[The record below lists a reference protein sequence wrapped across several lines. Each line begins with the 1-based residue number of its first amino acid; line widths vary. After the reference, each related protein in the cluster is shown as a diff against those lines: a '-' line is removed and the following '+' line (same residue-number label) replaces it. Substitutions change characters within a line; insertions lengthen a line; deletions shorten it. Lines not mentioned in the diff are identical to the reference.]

1 MTKKQMRK
9 TAKEIISLEK
19 IHRNPESS
27 QDEISKAEKR
37 IIQISNMLSCLP
49 DGMDIMMEIDAMV
62 QEELSK
68 EN

>member
-9 TAKEIISLEK
+9 IVKEIVELEK

-27 QDEISKAEKR
+27 SEAVSKAEKR
-37 IIQISNMLSCLP
+37 IIQITNNLSCLP
-49 DGMDIMMEIDAMV
+49 DGMNIMMEIDAMI
-62 QEELSK
+62 QSELGK

>member
-9 TAKEIISLEK
+9 TAKEIIALEK

-37 IIQISNMLSCLP
+37 IIQITNMLSCLP
-49 DGMDIMMEIDAMV
+49 DGMDIMIEIDAIV
-62 QEELSK
+62 QSELAQ

>member
-9 TAKEIISLEK
+9 TAKEIIALEK

-37 IIQISNMLSCLP
+37 IIQLTNMLSCLP
-49 DGMDIMMEIDAMV
+49 DGDIIYEIDAIV

-68 EN
+68 ENI